1 MHAVGPSVA
10 AAVLVAAL
18 AGCGDRGCDET
29 TAWSAVPAPPRES
42 AAVFDA
48 RIASILRSVVD
59 LTSAAAPICVPD
71 FRAASDDA
79 DAYETL
85 IAAYLE
91 RTGVPEDAKVIAM
104 MIGQR
109 MSLDAYVRLCRR
121 VLRGYATGS
130 IPPRVAE
137 LAVFPFAEWCDL
149 LQRNHRRGPV
159 RALLQDAIAA
169 EPQWRQLGDKVLS
182 GEMWEETQRDRANGA
197 NVWTC
202 KDR

>member
-1 MHAVGPSVA
+1 MRAVGRSAA

-18 AGCGDRGCDET
+18 AGCGDRACGEA

-42 AAVFDA
+42 AAAFDA

-59 LTSAAAPICVPD
+59 LTSAAAPICVPE
-71 FRAASDDA
+71 FRAAADDA

-91 RTGVPEDAKVIAM
+91 RTGVPKDAKVIAL

-109 MSLDAYVRLCRR
+109 MSLGPYVRLCRR
-121 VLRGYATGS
+121 VIRGYATGS
-130 IPPRVAE
+130 VSLAVAE
-137 LAVFPFAEWCDL
+137 LAVFPYSEWCDL
-149 LQRNHRRGPV
+149 LQRYHRCAPV

-169 EPQWRQLGDKVLS
+169 EPGWRPLGEKVLS
-182 GEMWEETQRDRANGA
+182 GERWEETQRDRAEGA
-197 NVWTC
+197 RRWTC
-202 KDR
+202 RDR

>member
-1 MHAVGPSVA
+1 MHAVGPWVA
-10 AAVLVAAL
+10 AAVRVAAL
-18 AGCGDRGCDET
+18 AGCEDRACDGT
-29 TAWSAVPAPPRES
+29 TAWSAVPAPPHES
-42 AAVFDA
+42 TAAFDA
-48 RIASILRSVVD
+48 RIGSILRSVVD

-71 FRAASDDA
+71 FREAANDA

-91 RTGVPEDAKVIAM
+91 RAGVPKDAKVIAL

-130 IPPRVAE
+130 IPPGIAE
-137 LAVFPFAEWCDL
+137 LALFPAAEWSDL
-149 LQRNHRRGPV
+149 LQRNHRCASV

-169 EPQWRQLGDKVLS
+169 KPGWRPLGEKVLS
-182 GEMWEETQRDRANGA
+182 GEMWDETQRDRADGA
-197 NVWTC
+197 RMWTC
-202 KDR
+202 EGR